1 MNNDGDALRKKL
13 MSYGSTLRDKL
24 FLASYDI
31 MSVNL
36 SPPHVYQLYIVLDF
50 VFLAAFPLNHI
61 YNYSQAGKQAVKGSE
76 AQLGAPFLRYL
87 IPADVF
93 YDQLPFSTSL
103 KIAYCLVAFIVAV
116 ALTLVVLVAT
126 RSRQRLSTESPERKV
141 VNKAVG
147 LVLCITYFL
156 LFVPITTFCSPF
168 LLCSKE
174 VQAASFTCY
183 QGEHLTIFCFVVLA
197 LTLHLFIIMYYSFM
211 LTTNY
216 PHERIPWGHFPSNA
230 PFYKL
235 LVRFP
240 IVLVY
245 QLDSLER
252 STLIYFNIGF
262 ALLMVIFV
270 WQRVTKAMTFDHQI
284 HYM

>member
-1 MNNDGDALRKKL
+1 MNSDGEALRKKL
-13 MSYGSTLRDKL
+13 MSCGSALRDKL

-36 SPPHVYQLYIVLDF
+36 SPPHVHQLYIVLDF
-50 VFLAAFPLNHI
+50 IFLAAFPLNHI
-61 YNYSQAGKQAVKGSE
+61 YNYSQAGIAVKDSKAE
-76 AQLGAPFLRYL
+76 LGAPFLRYL
-87 IPADVF
+87 IPTDF
-93 YDQLPFSTSL
+93 LYDQLPFLTNL
-103 KIAYCLVAFIVAV
+103 KVAYCMVAFIVAV

-156 LFVPITTFCSPF
+156 LFVPITTFISPF
-168 LLCSKE
+168 LVCSKE
-174 VQAASFTCY
+174 IQAASLTCY

-197 LTLHLFIIMYYSFM
+197 LTLHLFLIMYSSFM

-235 LVRFP
+235 LARFP

-245 QLDSLER
+245 QLDTLER
-252 STLIYFNIGF
+252 STLVYFNVGL

-270 WQRVTKAMTFDHQI
+270 WQRLTKAMTFDHQI